1 MERELSVGGVF
12 GTAFSVFGDRARV
25 LVPISFAGALVV
37 SATSALLAENAGVFV
52 ALIVDMA
59 FLAFVTAVVM
69 VVLRDQR
76 ERRPDSS
83 ATELMSSAL
92 PPLPAATLAASLAFV
107 AVVVGIVFLVVPGL
121 YLMTIWAVLLPV
133 VVVERPGVFDAFGRA
148 RQLVRGNGWKVL
160 GIVLLL
166 GLILVGIGFPIS
178 FVLHRQ
184 VAGDV
189 APLLV
194 NSLVSSLISPFQA
207 LVLGV
212 LYYRLLDIEQN
223 RQEQPPSVPEQTGDR
238 LG

>member
-1 MERELSVGGVF
+1 MERELNVGAVF
-12 GTAFSVFGDRARV
+12 SAAFSAFRERARV

-52 ALIVDMA
+52 AFIVDMA

-69 VVLRDQR
+69 AVLRDLR
-76 ERRPDSS
+76 ERRPDRP
-83 ATELMSSAL
+83 ATELVSSAL
-92 PPLPAATLAASLAFV
+92 PALPAATLVASLAFV
-107 AVVVGIVFLVVPGL
+107 AVIVGLVFLVVPGL

-133 VVVERPGVFDAFGRA
+133 VVVERPGVFDAFGRS
-148 RQLVRGNGWKVL
+148 RQLVRGKGWKVL
-160 GIVLLL
+160 GIVFLLS
-166 GLILVGIGFPIS
+166 LILVGIGFPIS

-184 VAGDV
+184 VDGDV
-189 APLLV
+189 ATLLI
-194 NSLVSSLISPFQA
+194 NSLVSSFISPFQS

-223 RQEQPPSVPEQTGDR
+223 RAEPASVPKQPGDG